1 MVSLVAMMQTRAAA
15 AVLVL
20 TLIIHITTRPEKS
33 SEKPSSLLGGLLIL
47 KKNQKVRR
55 IIGYIF
61 RAWITRKD
69 GTRDWARDHGYRA
82 WRIPIY
88 EK

>member
-1 MVSLVAMMQTRAAA
+1 MVSLVAMLQTRAAA

-20 TLIIHITTRPEKS
+20 TLIIYITTRPEKS